1 MEKLGAKG
9 KDKKPPLK
17 DTKDNAAHSKEPIV
31 PGSNPTNASG
41 GVQMPL
47 EDKRKLFQEKVRLS
61 NEACQNS
68 DFERAIRLYT
78 EALVLDPANHILYS
92 NRSAA
97 HIKLRQYEKA
107 LHDAT
112 KARELNDKWSKAYY
126 RQGIALQ
133 CLGRHADALAAFSS
147 GLSQDPKSLQLLAG
161 LAEAALKS
169 PLKDTF
175 EPTYKQLQSMK
186 LDKSPF
192 VIISVIGQEL
202 LAAGYHASSL
212 VVLESALKI
221 GTCSLKLRGSVFS
234 ALSSAHWGL
243 ANTDKAVAYMQQDL
257 AVAKSLGDQIGECR
271 AHGNLGAAFF
281 SKSNYKEALTHH
293 RFQLVLAMKQK
304 DRNTAAAALSSLGH
318 VYSAIGDYPN
328 ALASHKQC
336 VLLAKQ
342 LNDKHFEAREV
353 GNVGAVH
360 LALGE
365 FDSALECHKQHLEIA
380 KLLDNRSEE
389 ARAFSNL
396 GSAYHYK
403 SDYAKAATYHDQVL
417 TIAKN
422 LQDRTV
428 EARAFAG
435 LGHAARCSG
444 DLEKAKHCHQ
454 QQLNIALSTKDKTME
469 GRACSNLG
477 IIHQSQGQFDTAL
490 KLHKAHLMIVTEL
503 VDRAGQGRAYGNM
516 GNAYSALGQPEQ
528 AVKYHKQE
536 LVISREV
543 NDRASEACTQGNLAV
558 AYQSLGMHEKA
569 LEHYQSHAK
578 IAGELKDQVSEGRA
592 LSNLG
597 NYHSS
602 RGEFRQALPYYENY
616 LKLTKGL
623 NDPIGQ
629 GKAYHNLGFAHYS
642 LGNFKEAVQF
652 YEKDLV
658 LARDQKD
665 KVSLGRA
672 YCNLGLAYR
681 TLGNFKR
688 ASECQKCFLTIA
700 HHMKNAGGKFRA
712 LGNLGDICMAQ
723 TDTDSAIKFYE
734 QQLQLA
740 KQVNNK
746 TLEACAYGALGS
758 AHRKIKIYNKALA
771 YHTQELQLC
780 EEMNDLKGECKA
792 HSHLGAVHTSL
803 GKYLDAFKC
812 YEEQLKRANELRDSA
827 LQAQAF
833 GNLGISKMNMNLFE
847 DALGYFEEQLAT
859 LEQLV
864 GNSVLND
871 RGRAFGNLAECYE
884 ALGDYDEAVRNYD
897 QYLAIAQKMKN
908 SREQDRAYRGLGNVH
923 RAMGSL
929 QQALFCFEK
938 RLVVAHETEDEST
951 RASAYGELG
960 CLHSIMGNFE
970 QAISCLENQL
980 KIAQE
985 MHDKSGQA
993 DAACGLG
1000 GVYQQ
1005 MGEYEKA
1012 LEFHQMDL
1020 NIAEESQNLSCQ
1032 GRAFGNLGVT
1042 HESLGNYQKAIMY
1055 QEQHLSIAAQV
1066 NDRVA
1071 KALAYSSLG
1080 RVHHA
1085 LGNFSQA
1092 VAYLTQGLQI
1102 ADQLGRKE
1110 DEAKIRHRLGLAQWS
1125 NGNLDEAQRQLYRAA
1140 DLFESIWRE
1149 TQVGSE
1155 YKISLLESQSASY
1168 QSLQK
1173 VLVAMDRQEEAL
1185 AVAERSRTRAFVD
1198 LLLGRQSGDDASPV
1212 DVMDTV
1218 LMTVDEILDL
1228 VSMQSANVLY
1238 FSVASGHL
1246 YSWLI
1251 TPTDGIV
1258 KFNDCNL
1265 NQLDKSAE
1273 EDSLSTCSESTLT
1286 NSTLNV
1292 TTSAHLDQCI
1302 VHAREALGV
1311 DTQHSLYRGAGDI
1324 TSETE
1329 SEADELLQ
1337 KHLEELNAKLISGSG
1352 GMDNN
1357 NQHAAMRLTNRNHV
1371 TNSSSRSVASVMS
1384 QLSLN
1389 GSVMSNSS
1397 MMNGAVN
1404 KSTKQK
1410 QLKSWSG
1417 RPPLRVLY
1425 DLLVA
1430 PMEDMLPQPNGP
1442 NTPATDLVLVL
1453 EGDLYLVP
1461 FSVLKGASSTE
1472 CLQDRFNLRVVPS
1485 LRALNT
1491 NRYWEQRATSNSGMV
1506 PAVVVANPELPA
1518 SVTERWGWGALPN
1531 AEQEAH
1537 LVSEIMGVTPL
1548 TGPLAT
1554 KEALCK
1560 SISNAECLHFAT
1572 SVSWKL
1578 SALILSP
1585 GHFPTKRA
1593 ASSPVRQSSV
1603 SPTNGENGAL
1613 EHLDLTDS
1621 EESDLES
1628 NPDTPALSEFLLTA
1642 ADILDLQLTAKLVVL
1657 SAYASETRSG
1667 RITTD
1672 GIVGLARAFLAAGA
1686 QSVLV
1691 PLWYVPEPANKIFMK
1706 GLYESLLQ
1714 GTKASMAVSDA
1725 MHSVQEFKQ
1734 FAHPSNWSG
1743 FMLLGCDVRLSNKS
1757 AMFGNAIGDLLM
1769 SPTKCREA
1777 LRVLLHLIEKS
1788 LQRIHRGP
1796 KNPIY
1801 TTQQSI
1807 LKKVG
1812 PVRGWQ
1818 ELLKAVGFRFEE
1830 QPAKGIPPSVFFPLA
1845 DPGERLLQASAS
1857 LQALLGLSQNTLI
1870 ALSKLLSFSDAAQEI
1885 ISMLQQVVAKY
1896 TRDREGA
1903 IQVPVNVKLWRT
1915 PGCHEL
1921 LASLGF
1927 DLIDVGKEEVLL
1939 ITGKQVSRR
1948 MLHYTLQALLA
1959 VYDPAA
1965 APKSLPLE
1973 SFSSMESLCS
1983 SQSGA
1988 SGMSGMSLSAMSA
2001 SSMVSCHS
2009 LKSNADMSTAQPIE
2023 VSLGKSHKRG
2033 KRRNNRQFG
2042 VTSTP
2047 LSAELTRSGFAY
2059 SGENSYAS
2067 LIGTGMT
2074 PLANNTRGIS
2084 PVPSS
2089 GSTTSTPPVPSP
2101 VTVDPHQG
2109 ASRSQIPSRQEI
2121 PDEGLFSADGNLTM
2135 APEVLALLNSLN
2147 NDPDDTMFS
2156 QGRGSATSSRE
2167 SPLLSSS
2174 STSSKPKK
2182 TSSSRESLLGSQDS
2196 LSMGMVNPAFVDD
2209 TVEFINRS
2217 VPVSSSSSV
2226 EVKYNKGSSSGIAT
2240 SSDYKRRRD
2249 SNQSRSRSVSPGDV
2263 FLPDT
2268 ASPKC
2273 SLYAGSPRQSPARL
2287 EPGVTSPRGGSPS
2300 AKLLRR
2306 TSQSSPAR
2314 SHSEHGSESR
2324 GTPSPHEAI
2333 AMKVLHD
2340 TMKHMNAVENMQRFT
2355 RMKQG
2360 KPHQQGQ
2367 TAEAAVPA
2375 SPSQSESPHEQTTR
2389 GPWKVVDRKSSPIR
2403 ALFTGANAE
2412 NSPAQNSTRTPQK
2425 PDQGAYARRQGSP
2438 TWRKPSPVLQGNPG
2452 VVSNNPLS
2460 EGPYNSIQDRRYSGS
2475 NGQVQGSSLQSTNA
2489 GSLESINAQR
2499 IRSLKGNGFHN
2510 GIDTPQQT
2518 QISSQVANERTRPLS
2533 SVNNT
2538 ATLPHTRPI
2547 HYVPPSDLTPQ
2558 SNSKSPL
2565 VTPAAPSY
2573 FKQPAHQSG
2582 QSNGFIN
2589 PQHAASGLNA
2599 TSNDRPIASR
2609 SNAIPLQPSNYYMS
2623 RPESSQSTASSV
2635 YSSTSS
2641 IPSVIH
2647 VQAANSPNHHGA
2659 PLTPNHVSYRSNE
2672 NHSNPQQVPPGASHQ
2687 PVANG
2692 GVGTK
2697 LQRGRVGSSD
2707 SGRSVT
2713 KKVYHSSPC

>member
-1 MEKLGAKG
+1 MMKWQP
-9 KDKKPPLK
+9 KK
-17 DTKDNAAHSKEPIV
+17 
-31 PGSNPTNASG
+31 
-41 GVQMPL
+41 
-47 EDKRKLFQEKVRLS
+47 
-61 NEACQNS
+61 
-68 DFERAIRLYT
+68 
-78 EALVLDPANHILYS
+78 
-92 NRSAA
+92 
-97 HIKLRQYEKA
+97 
-107 LHDAT
+107 
-112 KARELNDKWSKAYY
+112 KAYY
-126 RQGIALQ
+126 RQGTALQ

-147 GLSQDPKSLQLLAG
+147 GLAQDPKSLQLLAG

-175 EPTYKQLQSMK
+175 EPTYRQLQSMK

-257 AVAKSLGDQIGECR
+257 AVAKSLGDQVGECR

-281 SKSNYKEALTHH
+281 SKGNYREALTHH

-304 DRNTAAAALSSLGH
+304 DRHTAASALSSLGH

-353 GNVGAVH
+353 GNVGAVY

-365 FDSALECHKQHLEIA
+365 FDNALECHKEHLEIA
-380 KLLDNRSEE
+380 KQLDNHNEE
-389 ARAFSNL
+389 ARAYSNL

-403 SDYAKAATYHDQVL
+403 SDYEKAAEFHDKVL
-417 TIAKN
+417 VIAKN
-422 LQDRTV
+422 SQDRTV
-428 EARAFAG
+428 EARAYAG

-444 DLEKAKHCHQ
+444 DLEKSKYCHE

-477 IIHQSQGQFDTAL
+477 IIHQSQGQFETAL

-503 VDRAGQGRAYGNM
+503 NDRTGQGRAYGNM

-543 NDRASEACTQGNLAV
+543 NDRASEACTHGNLAV
-558 AYQSLGMHEKA
+558 AYQALGMHEKA
-569 LEHYQSHAK
+569 QEHYLSHSK
-578 IAGELKDQVSEGRA
+578 IAGELKDKVSEARA

-602 RGEFRQALPYYENY
+602 RGEFRQALPYYEQY
-616 LKLTKGL
+616 LKLTRGL
-623 NDPIGQ
+623 NDPLGQ
-629 GKAYHNLGFAHYS
+629 GKAYHNLGYAHYS
-642 LGNFKEAVQF
+642 LGNYKEAVHF

-665 KVSLGRA
+665 KVNLGRA

-681 TLGNFKR
+681 TLGNYKR

-723 TDTDSAIKFYE
+723 KDTDGAIKFYE

-740 KQVNNK
+740 KQVSNK

-758 AHRKIKIYNKALA
+758 AYRKIKIYDKALA

-897 QYLAIAQKMKN
+897 QYLAIAQKVKN
-908 SREQDRAYRGLGNVH
+908 AKEQDRAYRGLGNVH
-923 RAMGSL
+923 RAMGNL

-951 RASAYGELG
+951 QASAYGELG

-985 MHDKSGQA
+985 MRDKSGQA

-1020 NIAEESQNLSCQ
+1020 NIAEETENLSCQ

-1173 VLVAMDRQEEAL
+1173 VLVAMDRQDEAL

-1198 LLLGRQSGDDASPV
+1198 LLLGRQSGDGSDPV

-1218 LMTVDEILDL
+1218 LMTVDEILEL
-1228 VSMQSANVLY
+1228 VSMQNANVLY
-1238 FSVASGHL
+1238 YSIASGHL

-1251 TPTDGIV
+1251 TPADGIL
-1258 KFNDCNL
+1258 KFHDCNL
-1265 NQLDKSAE
+1265 NQLDKSME
-1273 EDSLSTCSESTLT
+1273 EDDASTCSESTLT
-1286 NSTLNV
+1286 NSALNV

-1302 VHAREALGV
+1302 MHAREALGV
-1311 DTQHSLYRGAGDI
+1311 DAQHSTYRSAGDI

-1337 KHLEELNAKLISGSG
+1337 QHLEELNAKLIVGGSG
-1352 GMDNN
+1352 GIDIN
-1357 NQHAAMRLTNRNHV
+1357 NQHLRLTNRNHAV
-1371 TNSSSRSVASVMS
+1371 NSSARSMASMMS

-1389 GSVMSNSS
+1389 GSIMSNSS
-1397 MMNGAVN
+1397 LVNAVSS
-1404 KSTKQK
+1404 KSVKQK

-1425 DLLVA
+1425 DLLIA
-1430 PMEDMLPQPNGP
+1430 PMEDVLPQPNGP

-1461 FSVLKGASSTE
+1461 FPVLKGTSMTE
-1472 CLQDRFNLRVVPS
+1472 CLQERFNLRVVPS

-1506 PAVVVANPELPA
+1506 PAVVVANPEMPL
-1518 SVTERWGWGALPN
+1518 SVTERWGWGNLPN

-1537 LVSEIMGVTPL
+1537 LISEIMGVTPL
-1548 TGPLAT
+1548 TGPSAT
-1554 KEALCK
+1554 KEALRK
-1560 SISNAECLHFAT
+1560 SIANAECLHFAT

-1585 GHFPTKRA
+1585 GHIPQKKGPP
-1593 ASSPVRQSSV
+1593 SPVRQRSI
-1603 SPTNGENGAL
+1603 SPTNGESGAL

-1621 EESDLES
+1621 EESDLDS

-1642 ADILDLQLTAKLVVL
+1642 ADILDLQLTAKLVIL
-1657 SAYASETRSG
+1657 SCYASETRSG
-1667 RITTD
+1667 RITAD

-1706 GLYESLLQ
+1706 GLYESLLL
-1714 GTKASMAVSDA
+1714 GTKASVAVGNA
-1725 MHSVQEFKQ
+1725 MRSVQGFKQ

-1757 AMFGNAIGDLLM
+1757 AMFGNAIGDLLTT
-1769 SPTKCREA
+1769 PTKCREA

-1830 QPAKGIPPSVFFPLA
+1830 QPAKGIPPSVFFPLS

-1885 ISMLQQVVAKY
+1885 IIMLQQVVAKY

-1959 VYDPAA
+1959 IFDPAA

-1988 SGMSGMSLSAMSA
+1988 SGMSLSAVSA
-2001 SSMVSCHS
+2001 SSLVSCHS
-2009 LKSNADMSTAQPIE
+2009 LKSNADMSQPVEI
-2023 VSLGKSHKRG
+2023 SLGKSHKRG

-2047 LSAELTRSGFAY
+2047 ISAEMTRSGFAY
-2059 SGENSYAS
+2059 SGQNSYAS
-2067 LIGTGMT
+2067 LV
-2074 PLANNTRGIS
+2074 AVGIS
-2084 PVPSS
+2084 PVARNTQGVSPAPSS
-2089 GSTTSTPPVPSP
+2089 GSSESNPPMSSPTTVGPTLGGVRNQ
-2101 VTVDPHQG
+2101 T
-2109 ASRSQIPSRQEI
+2109 PSRQEI
-2121 PDEGLFSADGNLTM
+2121 PDASLFSADGDLTM

-2147 NDPDDTMFS
+2147 NDPDDTMVHQDGFVN
-2156 QGRGSATSSRE
+2156 SSNRE

-2174 STSSKPKK
+2174 SSRTKRS
-2182 TSSSRESLLGSQDS
+2182 SSSRESLLGSQDS

-2209 TVEFINRS
+2209 TVEFITRS
-2217 VPVSSSSSV
+2217 IPMSSSSSIDV
-2226 EVKYNKGSSSGIAT
+2226 RYNRGSNGVNSNNT
-2240 SSDYKRRRD
+2240 EHNKPRRD

-2268 ASPKC
+2268 TSPKC

-2287 EPGVTSPRGGSPS
+2287 EPGVTSPPRGGSPS

-2306 TSQSSPAR
+2306 TSRSSPAP
-2314 SHSEHGSESR
+2314 SHSDHGSESR

-2333 AMKVLHD
+2333 AMKVLQD
-2340 TMKHMNAVENMQRFT
+2340 TIKHMSAVESMQRFT

-2360 KPHQQGQ
+2360 RPQPPSQ
-2367 TAEAAVPA
+2367 TAEAVATTQTET
-2375 SPSQSESPHEQTTR
+2375 SNEQGTR
-2389 GPWKVVDRKSSPIR
+2389 GPWKVVDRKESPVR
-2403 ALFTGANAE
+2403 ALFT
-2412 NSPAQNSTRTPQK
+2412 SSTTETPPGRSHQVSQHH
-2425 PDQGAYARRQGSP
+2425 PDQGFSNRRQSSP
-2438 TWRKPSPVLQGNPG
+2438 TGRKHSSAQPKPSTMV
-2452 VVSNNPLS
+2452 
-2460 EGPYNSIQDRRYSGS
+2460 
-2475 NGQVQGSSLQSTNA
+2475 NGTRGSSPHLNHNTPPPQSTTNR
-2489 GSLESINAQR
+2489 LEAINAQR
-2499 IRSLKGNGFHN
+2499 IRSLKTGS
-2510 GIDTPQQT
+2510 T
-2518 QISSQVANERTRPLS
+2518 QDESFDASRPSQGSYNIPRERTPS
-2533 SVNNT
+2533 SSSTSNT
-2538 ATLPHTRPI
+2538 STLPHTRPI
-2547 HYVPPSDLTPQ
+2547 QYIPPSDDYKPQ
-2558 SNSKSPL
+2558 VNSNLNSSYSNSNHVKSYPVTNSVPL
-2565 VTPAAPSY
+2565 DVRPKPHPKGNSVRTFTPDSQERISAS
-2573 FKQPAHQSG
+2573 QS
-2582 QSNGFIN
+2582 S
-2589 PQHAASGLNA
+2589 AYYLN
-2599 TSNDRPIASR
+2599 RPD
-2609 SNAIPLQPSNYYMS
+2609 
-2623 RPESSQSTASSV
+2623 SSQSSTGSI

-2647 VQAANSPNHHGA
+2647 MQTANSPHHEGTVHPQTANHIGHNH
-2659 PLTPNHVSYRSNE
+2659 TNHVNQQT
-2672 NHSNPQQVPPGASHQ
+2672 SNPGVQPASKVQGQQV
-2687 PVANG
+2687 NG
-2692 GVGTK
+2692 GIGAKVPRSRVASGEGTQK
-2697 LQRGRVGSSD
+2697 
-2707 SGRSVT
+2707 VT

>member
-1 MEKLGAKG
+1 
-9 KDKKPPLK
+9 
-17 DTKDNAAHSKEPIV
+17 
-31 PGSNPTNASG
+31 
-41 GVQMPL
+41 MPL
-47 EDKRKLFQEKVRLS
+47 EDKRQLFQEKVRLS

-97 HIKLRQYEKA
+97 HMKLKQYEKA
-107 LHDAT
+107 LHDAA
-112 KARELNDKWSKAYY
+112 KARELNPKWSKAYY
-126 RQGIALQ
+126 RQGTALQ

-147 GLSQDPKSLQLLAG
+147 GLAQDPKSLQLLAG

-175 EPTYKQLQSMK
+175 EPTYRQLQSMK

-257 AVAKSLGDQIGECR
+257 AVAKSLGDQVGECR

-281 SKSNYKEALTHH
+281 SKGNYKEALTHH

-304 DRNTAAAALSSLGH
+304 DRNTAASALSSLGH

-353 GNVGAVH
+353 GNVGAVY

-365 FDSALECHKQHLEIA
+365 FDNALDCHKEHLEIA
-380 KLLDNRSEE
+380 KQLDNGNEE
-389 ARAFSNL
+389 ARAYSNL

-403 SDYAKAATYHDQVL
+403 SDYEKAAEFHDKVL
-417 TIAKN
+417 AIAKN
-422 LQDRTV
+422 SQDRTV
-428 EARAFAG
+428 EARAYAG

-444 DLEKAKHCHQ
+444 DLEKAKYCHE
-454 QQLNIALSTKDKTME
+454 QQLNIALSTKDKAME

-477 IIHQSQGQFDTAL
+477 IIHQSQGQFETAL

-503 VDRAGQGRAYGNM
+503 TDRTGQGRAYGNM

-543 NDRASEACTQGNLAV
+543 NDRASEACTHGNLAV
-558 AYQSLGMHEKA
+558 AYQALGMHEKA
-569 LEHYQSHAK
+569 QEHYLSHSK
-578 IAGELKDQVSEGRA
+578 IAGELKDKVSEARA

-602 RGEFRQALPYYENY
+602 RGEFRQALPYYEQY

-623 NDPIGQ
+623 NDPLGQ
-629 GKAYHNLGFAHYS
+629 GKAYHNLGYAHYS
-642 LGNFKEAVQF
+642 LGNYKEAVHY

-665 KVSLGRA
+665 KVNLGRA

-723 TDTDSAIKFYE
+723 KDTDGAIKFYE

-740 KQVNNK
+740 KQVSNK

-758 AHRKIKIYNKALA
+758 AFRKIKIYDKALA

-897 QYLAIAQKMKN
+897 QYLAIAQKVKN
-908 SREQDRAYRGLGNVH
+908 VKEQDRAYRGLGNVH
-923 RAMGSL
+923 RAMGNL

-951 RASAYGELG
+951 QASAYGELG

-970 QAISCLENQL
+970 QAISCLDNQL
-980 KIAQE
+980 KLAQE
-985 MHDKSGQA
+985 MRDKSGQA

-1020 NIAEESQNLSCQ
+1020 NIAEETENLSCQ

-1173 VLVAMDRQEEAL
+1173 VLVAMDRQDEAL

-1198 LLLGRQSGDDASPV
+1198 LLLGRQSGDGSDSV

-1218 LMTVDEILDL
+1218 LMTVDEILEL
-1228 VSMQSANVLY
+1228 VSMQNANVLY
-1238 FSVASGHL
+1238 YSIASGHL

-1251 TPTDGIV
+1251 TPSDGIL

-1265 NQLDKSAE
+1265 NQLDRSLE
-1273 EDSLSTCSESTLT
+1273 EDDASTCSESTLT

-1302 VHAREALGV
+1302 MHAREALGV
-1311 DTQHSLYRGAGDI
+1311 DAQHSSYRSNGDI

-1337 KHLEELNAKLISGSG
+1337 QHLEELNAKLIGGGSDSNG
-1352 GMDNN
+1352 
-1357 NQHAAMRLTNRNHV
+1357 QHQRLTSRNHAI
-1371 TNSSSRSVASVMS
+1371 NSSTRSVASMMS

-1389 GSVMSNSS
+1389 GSIMNNSS
-1397 MMNGAVN
+1397 LVNAVTN
-1404 KSTKQK
+1404 KSIKQK

-1425 DLLVA
+1425 DLLIA
-1430 PMEDMLPQPNGP
+1430 PMEDVLRQPNGP

-1461 FSVLKGASSTE
+1461 FPVLKGALMTE

-1485 LRALNT
+1485 LRTLNT
-1491 NRYWEQRATSNSGMV
+1491 NRYWEQRTTSHSGMV
-1506 PAVVVANPELPA
+1506 PAVIVANPEMPL
-1518 SVTERWGWGALPN
+1518 SITERWGWGNLPN

-1537 LVSEIMGVTPL
+1537 LISDIMGVTPL
-1548 TGPLAT
+1548 TGPSAT
-1554 KEALCK
+1554 KEALRK
-1560 SISNAECLHFAT
+1560 SIANAECLHFAT

-1585 GHFPTKRA
+1585 GHIPQKKGPP
-1593 ASSPVRQSSV
+1593 SPVRQSSL

-1613 EHLDLTDS
+1613 EHVDLTDS
-1621 EESDLES
+1621 EESDLDS

-1642 ADILDLQLTAKLVVL
+1642 ADILDLQLTAKLVIL
-1657 SAYASETRSG
+1657 SCYASETRSG
-1667 RITTD
+1667 RVTAD
-1672 GIVGLARAFLAAGA
+1672 GIVSLARAFLAAGA

-1706 GLYESLLQ
+1706 GLYESLLL
-1714 GTKASMAVSDA
+1714 GTKASVAVGNA
-1725 MHSVQEFKQ
+1725 MHTVQGFKQ

-1757 AMFGNAIGDLLM
+1757 AMFGNAIGDLLTT
-1769 SPTKCREA
+1769 PTKCREA

-1870 ALSKLLSFSDAAQEI
+1870 ALSKLLSFCDAAQEI
-1885 ISMLQQVVAKY
+1885 IIMLQQVVAKY

-1927 DLIDVGKEEVLL
+1927 DLIDVGKEEVQL
-1939 ITGKQVSRR
+1939 ITSKQVSRR

-1959 VYDPAA
+1959 VFDPAS

-1988 SGMSGMSLSAMSA
+1988 SGMSLSAVSA
-2001 SSMVSCHS
+2001 SSLVSCHS
-2009 LKSNADMSTAQPIE
+2009 LKSNVDLSQPVE

-2047 LSAELTRSGFAY
+2047 ISAEMTRSGFAY

-2067 LIGTGMT
+2067 LV
-2074 PLANNTRGIS
+2074 ANGIS
-2084 PVPSS
+2084 PVSRNTQGASPAPSS
-2089 GSTTSTPPVPSP
+2089 ESSESTPPVTSP
-2101 VTVDPHQG
+2101 TTVGPTQG
-2109 ASRSQIPSRQEI
+2109 GVRNQTPSRQEI
-2121 PDEGLFSADGNLTM
+2121 PEASLFSADGDLTM

-2147 NDPDDTMFS
+2147 NDPDDTMVN
-2156 QGRGSATSSRE
+2156 QDGIVNIPNRE

-2174 STSSKPKK
+2174 SSRTKK
-2182 TSSSRESLLGSQDS
+2182 SSSSRESLLGSQDS

-2209 TVEFINRS
+2209 TVEFITRS
-2217 VPVSSSSSV
+2217 IPMSSSSSTDV
-2226 EVKYNKGSSSGIAT
+2226 RYSRGSSSVMST
-2240 SSDYKRRRD
+2240 NTEHKPRRD

-2287 EPGVTSPRGGSPS
+2287 EPGVTSPPRGGSPS

-2306 TSQSSPAR
+2306 TSRSSPAP
-2314 SHSEHGSESR
+2314 SHSDQGSESR

-2340 TMKHMNAVENMQRFT
+2340 TMKHMTAVESMQRFS

-2360 KPHQQGQ
+2360 KPQPSNQMTETMVSTQTESSNEQG
-2367 TAEAAVPA
+2367 
-2375 SPSQSESPHEQTTR
+2375 TR
-2389 GPWKVVDRKSSPIR
+2389 GPWKVVDSKTSPVSG
-2403 ALFTGANAE
+2403 LFTSSTSETPSGGSQQGSQQNPGQGFANRRQP
-2412 NSPAQNSTRTPQK
+2412 SPTGRKQPPALHPKQGTLTNSTSRSNPHLSQITP
-2425 PDQGAYARRQGSP
+2425 PP
-2438 TWRKPSPVLQGNPG
+2438 
-2452 VVSNNPLS
+2452 
-2460 EGPYNSIQDRRYSGS
+2460 E
-2475 NGQVQGSSLQSTNA
+2475 GSSNR
-2489 GSLESINAQR
+2489 LEAINAQR
-2499 IRSLKGNGFHN
+2499 IQSLRTEVAQEESFDASRQMLGSHCEPRAR
-2510 GIDTPQQT
+2510 T
-2518 QISSQVANERTRPLS
+2518 SSS
-2533 SVNNT
+2533 SST
-2538 ATLPHTRPI
+2538 TSTLPHTRPI
-2547 HYVPPSDLTPQ
+2547 QYVPPADVGKPQVISTPNQ
-2558 SNSKSPL
+2558 LYSNSNHVKSYP
-2565 VTPAAPSY
+2565 VTNSVPPDVKQKPHSKNSQFTNPSNSTRTPRDAGSHDRTPATQPPSY
-2573 FKQPAHQSG
+2573 H
-2582 QSNGFIN
+2582 
-2589 PQHAASGLNA
+2589 LN
-2599 TSNDRPIASR
+2599 
-2609 SNAIPLQPSNYYMS
+2609 
-2623 RPESSQSTASSV
+2623 RPESSQSTTSSM

-2647 VQAANSPNHHGA
+2647 VQTGNSPDHEGTVY
-2659 PLTPNHVSYRSNE
+2659 PQKTVNHV
-2672 NHSNPQQVPPGASHQ
+2672 NHSNHVTQQGFHPGEHPASKVQ
-2687 PVANG
+2687 MSQTNG
-2692 GVGTK
+2692 GVAGK
-2697 LQRGRVGSSD
+2697 VPRGRVPSNEGTLP
-2707 SGRSVT
+2707 VT
-2713 KKVYHSSPC
+2713 KKVYYSSPC